1 MAAVARALSGV
12 KPRSGSLWTPGTT
25 SLVDPLRV
33 HQMVHPPKDMPDP
46 IEFVISDK
54 YLDRGNMY
62 PRQATMLKVF
72 FLRDDMFTQYDLD
85 VIGEWEEAFLR
96 SGNEGI
102 SPKILERI
110 KINKAAGRPWF
121 REILTVIGR
130 RGGKGHL
137 GGLTGAYVLWNY
149 MHKPGGP
156 QNYYGIDRD
165 KRLTCIVFAGKKEQA
180 TANQWRDL
188 TNVIQGGP
196 CFGPYISRPQ
206 TERLTIFA
214 PNDFL
219 RAQKRMAA
227 GIHTEQD
234 QATFEI
240 IPSPSTMMAGRG
252 PTSFMQFYDEMA
264 HVVNSGSNRGAE
276 EVYVAASPSLDQF
289 GVDAF
294 IYEGS
299 SPWQMQGQFYDN
311 WQRAIEIDPDGSPA
325 YPEMVMVQLPSWGPY
340 ENWEEADRIPIRPP
354 KQEWIEVEVEVPRL
368 TTVKGKTVEV
378 VETKIEIIERS
389 IPGKCFQPLKKAVQA
404 YDDQM
409 RQLERANP
417 QTFAVERRSHWAQSL
432 AAYLDRNKIAA
443 MFGPYRGQQLR
454 IQTAGPLSQTYK
466 AHGDPSKVNDNF
478 GWAIAHT
485 EPGDES
491 TMGLPHVVFDVLH
504 HWRPIDFEDHTI
516 DYVEVLGDIQ
526 EHYVKPFAP
535 DEITFDQFN
544 SVMPIGLLQRYV
556 IEERIPKRISIF
568 EKTATRQLNWKR
580 AEIFKAA
587 LNMGLIHAP
596 MLASDGTV
604 SEHAEMAE
612 LELRFLEE
620 SNGKVDHPS
629 SGPIQHNDIADAM
642 FECVYAL
649 IGEQMAAYLGQ
660 TLGEAGVSGMAAGSG
675 GLDPYRGMA
684 PPGSNGDTS
693 AGLANTHAGNRRSA
707 GMGQPRSRGGQG
719 MRRR

>member
-1 MAAVARALSGV
+1 MGVPARTLSGLRR
-12 KPRSGSLWTPGTT
+12 RSASLASQPMGG
-25 SLVDPLRV
+25 LDPLQV
-33 HQMVHPPKDMPDP
+33 HEMVHTPTAMPDP

-54 YLDRGNMY
+54 YLNRGNLY

-72 FLRDDMFTQYDLD
+72 FLRDDMLTQYDHD
-85 VIGEWEEAFLR
+85 VIGEWEESFLR
-96 SGNEGI
+96 TGNEGI

-110 KINKAAGRPWF
+110 RLNKERGRPWF
-121 REILTVIGR
+121 REVLTVIGR
-130 RGGKGHL
+130 RGGKGHI

-156 QNYYGIDRD
+156 QSYYGIDRD

-180 TANQWRDL
+180 VANQWRDL
-188 TNVIQGGP
+188 YNVIMGGP

-206 TERLTIFA
+206 SERLTVYA
-214 PNDFL
+214 PADML
-219 RAQKRMAA
+219 RIQKQMMS
-227 GIHTEQD
+227 GIATESD
-234 QATFEI
+234 QASFEI
-240 IPSPSTMMAGRG
+240 VPSPSTMMAGRG

-264 HVVNSGSNRGAE
+264 HVVNSGANRSAE
-276 EVYVAASPSLDQF
+276 EVYTAASPSLDQF

-294 IYEGS
+294 LYEGS

-311 WQRAIEIDPDGSPA
+311 WTRAIELDDSGAPS
-325 YPEMVMVQLPSWGPY
+325 YPEMVMVQLPSWGTY
-340 ENWEEADRIPIRPP
+340 EDWEDAHRIPIRPP
-354 KQEWIEVEVEVPRL
+354 SKTHIEVLVEVPR
-368 TTVKGKTVEV
+368 GKTESGQTIVERV
-378 VETKIEIIERS
+378 PRIIERVV
-389 IPGKCFQPLKKAVQA
+389 PAPTLQPLKKAVQT

-409 RQLERANP
+409 RQLEKANP
-417 QTFAVERRSHWAQSL
+417 ETFAVERRSHWAQSL
-432 AAYLDRNKIAA
+432 ASYLDRKKIEE
-443 MFGPYRGQQLR
+443 MFGPWRGQQLR
-454 IQTAGPLSQTYK
+454 MQTRAPLSMTLK

-485 EPGDES
+485 EAGDES
-491 TMGLPHVVFDVLH
+491 TRGLPYVVFDVLH
-504 HWRPIDFEDHTI
+504 HWRPGDFPNHTI
-516 DYVEVLGDIQ
+516 DYLAVLDDIKA
-526 EHYVKPFAP
+526 YIKDFAP

-544 SVMPIGLLQRYV
+544 SVMPIGLLQQYV

-568 EKTATRQLNWKR
+568 EKTATRPLNWKR

-587 LNMGLIHAP
+587 LNLGLIKAP
-596 MLASDGTV
+596 MLDVHGEV

-620 SNGKVDHPS
+620 ANGKVDHPS

-649 IGEQMAAYLGQ
+649 IGEQMAAFLGQ
-660 TLGEAGVSGMAAGSG
+660 AFDNAGVSGTAAGG
-675 GLDPYRGMA
+675 ADPYRGMN

-693 AGLANTHAGNRRSA
+693 AGLAALTAGAARQR
-707 GMGQPRSRGGQG
+707 GMGQGPAARGG